1 MQLFDVFY
9 TFPVELLL
17 AVLLFCRRVR
27 WRPPYAR
34 LLVLPVVALVTG
46 FAYAPLVRPF
56 DGYAEMFPW
65 IFRMI
70 AFFAVCAGLFVVA
83 LRWCAVM
90 RWIEALVTVA
100 AGYAVQHIAFDVSR
114 LVHMA
119 VWPDARTTIGLDYL
133 LFVAV
138 TYAPVYVAAY
148 WLFGRRMTIDGE
160 KARNG
165 LAWVMIGIGVIA
177 LFIVF
182 NLAFVQNRG
191 PETRVTGYV
200 YDIVCVLLALSVMML
215 VSANDHLRDDL
226 VLIRETDRL
235 RERHYELAK
244 ENIELI
250 NIKCHDIR
258 KAVASLYADGA
269 GRPSPGSIREVE
281 DSIRIY
287 DSIFHTGNESLDAL
301 LTEKSLYCSGNGIMF
316 TCSVDGRRLGFIE
329 RSDLYALFGNML
341 DNAVES
347 VLHVTDPD
355 KRVIDLTVSV
365 NGGLLLIDEHNFY
378 APDRQPRFRDGL
390 PVTTKDDP
398 RYHGFGVRSIDRQV
412 HRYGGEMTISA
423 EHELFSMSIVIPLP
437 DGSDGSGA
445 DAPSGSVSA

>member
-9 TFPVELLL
+9 TFPLELLL
-17 AVLLFCRRVR
+17 AVLLFCRRVQ
-27 WRPPYAR
+27 WRLSRIR
-34 LLVLPVVALVTG
+34 LFVLPAAAIVTG
-46 FAYAPLVRPF
+46 LVYAPLVRPF

-70 AFFAVCAGLFVVA
+70 GFFAVCALTFVV
-83 LRWCAVM
+83 LLHWCAVM
-90 RWIEALVTVA
+90 RWIEALITVA
-100 AGYAVQHIAFDVSR
+100 AGYAVQHVAFDVSR

-119 VWPDARTTIGLDYL
+119 VWPDERTAIGLDYL
-133 LFVAV
+133 LFIAV

-165 LAWVMIGIGVIA
+165 LAWVSIGIGVIA

-191 PETRVTGYV
+191 LETRLTGYV
-200 YDIVCVLLALSVMML
+200 YDIVCVLLALCVMML

-226 VLIRETDRL
+226 VLIRQTDRL

-258 KAVASLYADGA
+258 KAVASLYAGSV
-269 GRPSPGSIREVE
+269 GRPSPGSVREVE
-281 DSIRIY
+281 NSIRIY
-287 DSIFHTGNESLDAL
+287 DSIFRTGNESLDAL

-316 TCSVDGRRLGFIE
+316 TCSADGRRLGFME

-347 VLHVTDPD
+347 AMHVTEPD
-355 KRVIDLTVSV
+355 KRVIDLTVTV

-378 APDRQPRFRDGL
+378 ASDRQPRFRDGM
-390 PVTTKDDP
+390 PITTKDDP

-412 HRYGGEMTISA
+412 HRYGGEMTITA

-437 DGSDGSGA
+437 DDGGGPA
-445 DAPSGSVSA
+445 DTTV

>member
-1 MQLFDVFY
+1 M
-9 TFPVELLL
+9 
-17 AVLLFCRRVR
+17 
-27 WRPPYAR
+27 
-34 LLVLPVVALVTG
+34 
-46 FAYAPLVRPF
+46 
-56 DGYAEMFPW
+56 
-65 IFRMI
+65 
-70 AFFAVCAGLFVVA
+70 
-83 LRWCAVM
+83 
-90 RWIEALVTVA
+90 
-100 AGYAVQHIAFDVSR
+100 
-114 LVHMA
+114 
-119 VWPDARTTIGLDYL
+119 
-133 LFVAV
+133 
-138 TYAPVYVAAY
+138 
-148 WLFGRRMTIDGE
+148 
-160 KARNG
+160 
-165 LAWVMIGIGVIA
+165 
-177 LFIVF
+177 
-182 NLAFVQNRG
+182 
-191 PETRVTGYV
+191 
-200 YDIVCVLLALSVMML
+200 
-215 VSANDHLRDDL
+215 
-226 VLIRETDRL
+226 
-235 RERHYELAK
+235 
-244 ENIELI
+244 
-250 NIKCHDIR
+250 
-258 KAVASLYADGA
+258 ASLYADGA

-287 DSIFHTGNESLDAL
+287 DSIFRTGNESLNAL

-445 DAPSGSVSA
+445 DAPSGGVAA